1 VLAFFLLNFYF
12 AFFEIRWQGATPGK
26 RQIGIRVIDA
36 RGGQLET
43 SAVLARNLVRE
54 LEVWTPLR
62 FLFASHLVWPG
73 APTWARLLAGGW
85 AFVFLFMPL
94 FNRDRLRVGDLI
106 AGTRV
111 VLHPRA
117 RLMPDLVDEA
127 APPLSAQPSVAAPAG
142 AAGAPMHAFSEAQLS
157 IYGIYELQ
165 ILEGVLR
172 GHPSDGAHREAV
184 QAVAEKVRAK
194 IGYKAAVVVDDERF
208 LREFYVA
215 QRAHLEQ
222 RMLFGQRR
230 EDKFSK

>member
-1 VLAFFLLNFYF
+1 
-12 AFFEIRWQGATPGK
+12 
-26 RQIGIRVIDA
+26 
-36 RGGQLET
+36 
-43 SAVLARNLVRE
+43 
-54 LEVWTPLR
+54 
-62 FLFASHLVWPG
+62 
-73 APTWARLLAGGW
+73 
-85 AFVFLFMPL
+85 MPL
-94 FNRDRLRVGDLI
+94 FNRDRLRVSDLI

-111 VLHPRA
+111 VLHPRVV
-117 RLMPDLVDEA
+117 LMPDLVDEA
-127 APPLSAQPSVAAPAG
+127 APAPTAAPSVAAPAG
-142 AAGAPMHAFSEAQLS
+142 AAIHAFNEAQLS

-172 GHPSDGAHREAV
+172 GSPTDAAHREAV

-194 IGYKAAVVVDDERF
+194 IGYQGNVVDDERF